1 MTITRP
7 QEGDVID
14 VTNDWTV
21 SSSFDIHLTH
31 LTSPPAE
38 NVSIQTVTDAPE
50 KGCVT
55 IPGRHIDG
63 IAAGPGY
70 RFWAN
75 ALETSEAR
83 FAESKTFTV
92 EN

>member
-1 MTITRP
+1 MTT
-7 QEGDVID
+7 
-14 VTNDWTV
+14 
-21 SSSFDIHLTH
+21 
-31 LTSPPAE
+31 PPAE
-38 NVSIQTVTDAPE
+38 NVFIQTVTDAPE

-63 IAAGPGY
+63 IAGGPGY
-70 RFWAN
+70 RVWAN
-75 ALETSEAR
+75 ALGTSEAP